1 MTETDVIIIGAGHN
15 GLTCAAY
22 LAMAGLRVK
31 VVDRRKV
38 VGGAAVT
45 EEFHP
50 GFRNSVA
57 AYTVSLLN
65 PQITADL
72 KLAEHGLRIVERRA
86 QNFLPSPDGSYLL
99 TGEGRT
105 HQSVAK
111 LSERD
116 AIRIDAF
123 TRELEVIADVLRQFL
138 LRAPPNIV
146 EGFGAGSIREAFNAL
161 GSANILRK
169 LSLEQQRSL
178 FDLFTRSAGEMLDET
193 FESDLVKALFGF
205 DAIVGN
211 YASPYAAGSAY
222 VMLHHAFGE
231 VNGKKGVWG
240 HAIGGMGA
248 ITQAMANAA
257 RSHGA
262 DIALEAGVR
271 EVIVERDRAVGVILD
286 NGETVRAKYVA
297 SSVNPKL
304 LYTRLISADALPADF
319 LGRIKNWRN
328 GSGTFRMNVAL
339 NALPSFTALPGA
351 GDHLTAGIIL
361 APSLDYMDRAWMDAR
376 AQGWSHEPVVEV
388 LIPSTLDDTL
398 SPKGQHVASLF
409 CQHVAPELSGGR
421 SWDDHRD
428 EVADLMIATVDTYAP
443 GFAKSVI
450 GRQVLSPSDLERQFG
465 LLGGDIFHGALSLNQ
480 LFSARPMLGHADY
493 RGPLKG
499 LYHCGSGAH
508 PGGGVTGAPG
518 HNAARVILGDHRALF
533 GLNIATPVMPGLVPG
548 IHVLITPKQRKTWMA
563 GTRPGHDESL
573 RFTPADG
580 PAPCRSA
587 PR

>member
-1 MTETDVIIIGAGHN
+1 MTETDVVIIGAGHN

-31 VVDRRKV
+31 VVERRKA

-50 GFRNSVA
+50 DFRNSVA

-65 PQITADL
+65 PKIIDDL
-72 KLAEHGLRIVERRA
+72 KLGDHGLRIVERRA
-86 QNFLPSPDGSYLL
+86 QNFLPSPDGQYLL

-105 HQSVAK
+105 KQSLTK
-111 LSERD
+111 LSARD
-116 AIRIDAF
+116 AVRYDAF
-123 TRELEVIADVLRQFL
+123 TRELEEIADVLRQFI
-138 LRAPPNIV
+138 LRAPPNLK
-146 EGFGAGSIREAFNAL
+146 EGLSAGTLRETFNAL
-161 GSANILRK
+161 GTANILRR

-178 FDLFTRSAGEMLDET
+178 LDLFTRSAGEMLDDA

-248 ITQAMANAA
+248 ITQAMARAA
-257 RSHGA
+257 REHGA
-262 DIALEAGVR
+262 EIECDAGVR
-271 EVIVERDRAVGVILD
+271 EVIVERGRAVGVVLD
-286 NGETVRAKYVA
+286 NGTSVRAKYVA

-304 LYTRLISADALPADF
+304 LYTRLLPAEALPSAF
-319 LGRIKNWRN
+319 LARIQNWRN

-339 NALPSFTALPGA
+339 SALPSFTALPGP
-351 GDHLTAGIIL
+351 GDHLTAGIII
-361 APSLDYMDRAWMDAR
+361 APSLLYMDRAWQDAR
-376 AQGWSHEPVVEV
+376 AHGWSRAPVIEV
-388 LIPSTLDDTL
+388 LIPSTLDDSL
-398 SPKGQHVASLF
+398 CPPGQHVASLF
-409 CQHVAPELSGGR
+409 CQHVAPQLPDGK
-421 SWDDHRD
+421 SWDDYRD
-428 EVADLMIATVDTYAP
+428 EVADLMIATVDQYAP
-443 GFAKSVI
+443 GFAASVI
-450 GRQVLSPSDLERQFG
+450 GRQALSPLDLERQFG
-465 LLGGDIFHGALSLNQ
+465 LLGGDIFHGALTLNQ

-518 HNAARVILGDHRALF
+518 HNAARVILGDHRGLF
-533 GLNIATPVMPGLVPG
+533 G
-548 IHVLITPKQRKTWMA
+548 
-563 GTRPGHDESL
+563 
-573 RFTPADG
+573 
-580 PAPCRSA
+580 
-587 PR
+587 

>member
-1 MTETDVIIIGAGHN
+1 MTEADVVIIGAGHN

-22 LAMAGLRVK
+22 LAMAGLRVR
-31 VVDRRKV
+31 VVERRAV

-45 EEFHP
+45 EEFVP

-65 PQITADL
+65 PTVMADL

-86 QNFLPSPDGSYLL
+86 QNFLPAPDGSYLL

-105 HQSVAK
+105 KDSVAR
-111 LSERD
+111 LSAHDAD
-116 AIRIDAF
+116 AIDGF
-123 TRELEVIADVLRQFL
+123 SRELEAIADVLRQFV
-138 LRAPPNIV
+138 LRAPPNLLD
-146 EGFGAGSIREAFNAL
+146 GFGRGAMREAINAL
-161 GSANILRK
+161 GSANILRR
-169 LSLEQQRSL
+169 LTLEESRSL
-178 FDLFTRSAGEMLDET
+178 LDLFTRSAGEMLDER
-193 FESDLVKALFGF
+193 FEHDLVKALFGF

-231 VNGKKGVWG
+231 VNGRKGVWG

-248 ITQAMANAA
+248 ITQAMARAA
-257 RSHGA
+257 G
-262 DIALEAGVR
+262 DLGVTITTDAGVR
-271 EVIVERDRAVGVILD
+271 EVIVERDRAAGVVLD

-304 LYTRLISADALPADF
+304 LYTRLVAAEALPADF
-319 LGRIKNWRN
+319 LARIRHWKN

-339 NALPSFTALPGA
+339 DRLPSFTALPGE
-351 GDHLTAGIIL
+351 GDHLTSGIII
-361 APSLDYMDRAWMDAR
+361 APSLGYMDRAFLDAR
-376 AQGWSHEPVVEV
+376 AQGWSSSPVVEM

-398 SPKGQHVASLF
+398 APEGKHVASLF
-409 CQHVAPELSGGR
+409 CQHVAPELPDGR
-421 SWDDHRD
+421 SWDDHRE

-443 GFAKSVI
+443 GFAASVL
-450 GRQVLSPSDLERQFG
+450 GRQVLSPLDLERQFG
-465 LLGGDIFHGALSLNQ
+465 LLGGDIFHGALTLNQ

-493 RGPLKG
+493 RGPVRG

-518 HNAARVILGDHRALF
+518 HNAARAILRDHRALF
-533 GLNIATPVMPGLVPG
+533 
-548 IHVLITPKQRKTWMA
+548 
-563 GTRPGHDESL
+563 S
-573 RFTPADG
+573 
-580 PAPCRSA
+580 
-587 PR
+587 